1 MGYFVRFR
9 KKKTDKIIVKKNRV
23 FIVQLRASIRV

>member
-9 KKKTDKIIVKKNRV
+9 KKNRQNNRKKNRV
-23 FIVQLRASIRV
+23 FIVQLCASIRV